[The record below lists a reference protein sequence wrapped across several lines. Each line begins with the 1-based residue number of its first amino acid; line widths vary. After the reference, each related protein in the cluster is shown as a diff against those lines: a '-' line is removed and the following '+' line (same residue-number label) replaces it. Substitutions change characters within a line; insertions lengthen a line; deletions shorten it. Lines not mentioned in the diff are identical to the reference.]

1 MIMGEAEDLTSRD
14 ARCTV
19 GDFFLFHHMLLTR
32 DRTL

>member
-1 MIMGEAEDLTSRD
+1 MEEAGDLASTE

-19 GDFFLFHHMLLTR
+19 GDFFLFHHMALTK